1 MKWMVAIPIA
11 LTCLVAVA
19 AEPDPLTLTELRER
33 YVDEQSRFAT
43 VDGVEIHYKD
53 EGEGAP
59 VVLFHASYMNLRSW
73 DTLAAS
79 LRQDYR
85 VVRFDFPNTG
95 LSGAETKEPEGGKFN
110 LIERNVEV
118 AAALIDA
125 LGLERVHLIATSSG
139 GSAGFR
145 YASYFPNRVERL
157 VLINSAGMPRTAQ
170 TDPNRDRPQ
179 EAEWRDMTYRPRD
192 FWEYG
197 LGRNFTSEVSP
208 PDWLL
213 NSVFDM
219 NRRKVQLDTS
229 RYFFNTGDPQKILA
243 GVQAPTMI
251 LWGKSN
257 PTVVHLEAD
266 VISYWMTSAP
276 TMIKKY
282 PGLGHYP
289 YIEDPDA
296 VIPDIRGFLAGE
308 YDAELRQTQR
318 VKVPVVT
325 KVDVS
330 ESR

>member
-1 MKWMVAIPIA
+1 MKCIA
-11 LTCLVAVA
+11 GFAATLLGLAAVA
-19 AEPDPLTLTELRER
+19 SEPDPLTLSELRER
-33 YVDEQSRFAT
+33 YVDPQSQFVT

-53 EGEGAP
+53 EGEGPA
-59 VVLFHASYMNLRSW
+59 VVLFHASYMSLRSW
-73 DTLAAS
+73 DALAEA
-79 LRQDYR
+79 LRKDYR

-125 LGLERVHLIATSSG
+125 LGLERIRLIATSSG

-145 YASYFPNRVERL
+145 YASYFPDRVARL

-170 TDPNRDRPQ
+170 TDPNRERPQ
-179 EAEWRDMTYRPRD
+179 EAQWREMTYRPRE

-197 LGRNFTSEVSP
+197 VGRNFTSDVSP

-213 NSVFDM
+213 DSVFDM
-219 NRRKVQLDTS
+219 NRRKVQLDPS
-229 RYFFNTGDPQKILA
+229 RYFFDTGDPKGILSKIE
-243 GVQAPTMI
+243 APTMI
-251 LWGKSN
+251 LWGKAN

-276 TMIKKY
+276 TLIKKY

-289 YIEDPDA
+289 YIEAPEA
-296 VIPDIRGFLAGE
+296 VIPDITRFLAGE
-308 YDAELRQTQR
+308 YDEELRQTQR
-318 VKVPVVT
+318 VKV
-325 KVDVS
+325 S
-330 ESR
+330 IRAGS

>member
-1 MKWMVAIPIA
+1 MKWMAAIPIA

-33 YVDEQSRFAT
+33 YADPQSRFET

-53 EGEGAP
+53 EGTGPA

-73 DTLAAS
+73 DALTEVLKD
-79 LRQDYR
+79 DYR

-125 LGLERVHLIATSSG
+125 LDLGRVRLIATSSG

-145 YASYFPNRVERL
+145 YASYYPDRVERL

-170 TDPNRDRPQ
+170 TDPNRERAQ
-179 EAEWRDMTYRPRD
+179 EAQWREMTYRPRD

-197 LGRNFTSEVSP
+197 LGRNFTSDVSP

-213 NSVFDM
+213 DSVFDM
-219 NRRKVQLDTS
+219 NRRKVPAGES
-229 RYFFNTGDPQKILA
+229 RYFFNTGDPQMILSKIE
-243 GVQAPTMI
+243 APTMI
-251 LWGKSN
+251 LWGKAN

-276 TMIKKY
+276 TLIKKY

-289 YIEDPDA
+289 YIEDPDT
-296 VIPDIRGFLAGE
+296 VIPDIARFLKGDFDE
-308 YDAELRQTQR
+308 ELRQTQR
-318 VKVPVVT
+318 VKM
-325 KVDVS
+325 
-330 ESR
+330 RF